1 MPGTSLN
8 FFTRL
13 GFGKLKRKLS
23 RKGSKKN
30 RRESNSSEKT
40 GMELKES
47 IYNEPT
53 TPARSHNQTIYVP
66 KITLFPEVMPSC
78 MPQATYGPN
87 NEPLIR
93 QPLSRTH
100 PQQGNRGIMNN
111 LKQKIMR
118 GAEDDHDGLSVTYI
132 TERIIAMSFPAD
144 GQEATYK
151 FHLKEVNK
159 MLKTKHGD
167 NYLIVNLSER
177 RDDLHKMN
185 PQVLD
190 FGWPTQ
196 LAPPLERVCSIC
208 KSMDSWLNS
217 DINHVVV
224 IHCKGTQGRT
234 GVILA
239 SFMHYCNICASAD
252 QALDRFAMKRFYDD
266 KLASLTQPSQR
277 RYVHYF
283 AGLLSGAIKINSN
296 ALYLHH
302 ILIHGV
308 PNFDTKGGCR
318 PFIKIYQAMQP
329 VFTSGVYNVTD
340 NMQKICIS
348 IQPGIPLRGDILI
361 KCYHKKIR
369 SGQREVMWR
378 AQFHT
383 CAISDYSLIFSKS
396 ELDDGSI
403 DPRFPENGKVELVF
417 SPREGSLSH
426 DKLTGFKS
434 DVTVP
439 VDEVGDALIRWDSY
453 ENFNALLDNN
463 TLEDLKE
470 NGLPPGGIRF
480 QNFNVTEFKNELPVE
495 EGLYARVQKR
505 RVETPLQN
513 GSAPLENGSSHTH
526 APNVESGYSGYRGS
540 ELSSSSYS
548 TASRSYNQLSSDT
561 RKSND
566 QSQLDDIL
574 KDLMKDQATLPMV
587 TRNKD
592 GSQTKTWTT
601 TSFGSS
607 GDIPQKIT
615 VQRSETTFNQPGF
628 REERVIKTSRTVHE
642 EQKSDRPAYIPKNAF
657 SYTPASAIE
666 SSRSFQSLERE
677 RVRSPS
683 SGAPTPPIR
692 THTLPYRSDFD
703 TRSEDMYMYRTVDSR
718 SDSGQPLSWLQQQQ
732 TKLKTKQEGKDLH
745 ERSMQ
750 ERRLVA
756 ELKGAQS
763 NYRRRAES
771 ETDET
776 DFSPLMNGPTS
787 AFPIHRSAS
796 VGASDDIWKSRP
808 QYSHASATLR
818 RQNTADQISDA
829 RYDGGMN
836 THTWTQ
842 ETYYTT
848 NGASRPLSNK
858 PPPSPGMQRS
868 MTPTSAPITPPI
880 RGSSRDYM
888 RQRST
893 SGSKEWQST
902 GRPLQRQFS
911 DRSYDRHVTRMTR
924 ASAQTPPPISP
935 PQSYSPI
942 PPQFQ
947 ATTSYQSYQTSSKSE
962 NTESKQYPY
971 IPEPRTLSPT
981 HTSPPSNTSPN
992 YQQLVT
998 EVHVHRPG
1006 VSSKPTSPDHLETT
1020 RTLDELERLLHS
1032 SAASIS
1038 QPSTLQRSSGNSGYS
1053 TSEEVNTL
1061 KRSFESH
1068 QTSHSGQKVI
1078 QQPQVQAA
1086 IPPREK
1092 RFVTEETESIALMPI
1107 GPGLQVLE
1115 PDNAGIVTVTTT
1127 SPRAT
1132 TPGFPTSPATP
1143 PFPVSPRTPYIN
1155 QAPYSPSSQFSP
1167 AFVSAPAHSHDFR
1180 RPLQSQV
1187 SHQSRFSD
1195 HDPLYASIPEDM
1207 SGETTGTP
1215 TLPRQGVVSQTVQY
1229 QQHHNYTQNQPVQVS
1244 TLQRDHH
1251 HQQQQQQQN
1260 FQSQYHTQQQ
1270 QQQQQQYNY
1279 QTQQFHSGGQQHITQ
1294 NGPATMPSHGSLH
1307 VDTSREY
1314 SGTLPRSPQS
1324 AGSPPSPGSLNIIRS
1339 QLTEAHNYSGSA
1351 LSPGPHSLTGQSSP
1365 SVYFGLSRRGSLSS
1379 LADSVD
1385 TVNTTPRFVKD
1396 TSKYW
1401 YKANIS
1407 REEAIQMLKNSPP
1420 GSFVVRDSNS
1430 FPGAFGLAIKVAQLP
1445 PNVQAKSSDPS
1456 ADLVR
1461 HFLIEPH
1468 PKE

>member
-732 TKLKTKQEGKDLH
+732 TKLKTKQE
-745 ERSMQ
+745 
-750 ERRLVA
+750 
-756 ELKGAQS
+756 
-763 NYRRRAES
+763 
-771 ETDET
+771 
-776 DFSPLMNGPTS
+776 
-787 AFPIHRSAS
+787 
-796 VGASDDIWKSRP
+796 
-808 QYSHASATLR
+808 
-818 RQNTADQISDA
+818 
-829 RYDGGMN
+829 
-836 THTWTQ
+836 
-842 ETYYTT
+842 
-848 NGASRPLSNK
+848 
-858 PPPSPGMQRS
+858 
-868 MTPTSAPITPPI
+868 
-880 RGSSRDYM
+880 
-888 RQRST
+888 
-893 SGSKEWQST
+893 
-902 GRPLQRQFS
+902 
-911 DRSYDRHVTRMTR
+911 
-924 ASAQTPPPISP
+924 
-935 PQSYSPI
+935 
-942 PPQFQ
+942 
-947 ATTSYQSYQTSSKSE
+947 
-962 NTESKQYPY
+962 
-971 IPEPRTLSPT
+971 
-981 HTSPPSNTSPN
+981 
-992 YQQLVT
+992 
-998 EVHVHRPG
+998 

-1068 QTSHSGQKVI
+1068 QTVSNYRERSMSPDWDNVYLHVPTSHSGQKVI